1 MPLCDAVCQVFDEW
15 FWDDCLKID
24 GETRGWMPDLSASDR
39 HWSHATFMQTA
50 PTQLDPSVFDSEAH
64 AAQTYP

>member
-1 MPLCDAVCQVFDEW
+1 
-15 FWDDCLKID
+15 
-24 GETRGWMPDLSASDR
+24 MPDLSASDR